1 MAVPYEW
8 SEGLRNLSGLMSVK
22 DAERSFDRC
31 SVGGE
36 SCKQPSIKAHCIP
49 RTALNLIANEKKTV
63 IGVDAEP
70 PRTPG
75 HWIESVPLG
84 ERSIRNFNVGQ
95 WACAEH
101 DRQFSSVDSTCI
113 DVQDDLNLFL
123 MVYRTTTYLTQKAI
137 RAASRLAIPMLD
149 PAEDTPEGFLEP
161 IRENLE
167 EMARNMSLMAI
178 RTLYLK
184 WSTDK
189 LLNRKAYDEIEYR
202 VSMWETVPTMA
213 ATGMR
218 WVEGPGNGV
227 EWYGENSIIPVWLIL
242 LPQEYGQTIITASPK
257 GIGAYLDNI
266 HEGMRKGNRA
276 VVKMDNNWTHLMC
289 RKVLTNAAVVAISH
303 DRFFQTTYA
312 ERDNLQTYLSA
323 RTLPEMSK
331 LKLPNLLN
339 IR

>member
-1 MAVPYEW
+1 MAVPDELK
-8 SEGLRNLSGLMSVK
+8 EGLRNLSGSMSAM

-36 SCKQPSIKAHCIP
+36 SCKQPSIKAHCLP
-49 RTALNLIANEKKTV
+49 RTVLNLITNDEKKV

-75 HWIESVPLG
+75 HWIEGEPLG
-84 ERSIRNFNVGQ
+84 ERSISNFNVGQ

-113 DVQDDLNLFL
+113 DAQDDRNLFL
-123 MVYRTTTYLTQKAI
+123 MVYRTTTYLTQKAV
-137 RAASRLAIPMLD
+137 RAASRLAIPILD
-149 PAEDTPEGFLEP
+149 PAVDTPEGFPEH
-161 IRENLE
+161 IRGNLE
-167 EMARNMSLMAI
+167 EKARIMSLMAM
-178 RTLYLK
+178 RTMYLK
-184 WSTDK
+184 WSADK

-202 VSMWETVPTMA
+202 VSMWESVPTMA

-218 WVEGPGNGV
+218 WVEGAGNGV
-227 EWYGENSIIPVWLIL
+227 EWYGEKSIIPVWLIL
-242 LPQEYGQTIITASPK
+242 LPQEYGQIIITASPK
-257 GIGAYLDNI
+257 GMGAYLNNI

-276 VVKMDNNWTHLMC
+276 IVKKGNNWTRLMC
-289 RKVLTNAAVVAISH
+289 RKVLENAAVVAISH
-303 DRFFQTTYA
+303 DRFFQTSYA
-312 ERDNLQTYLSA
+312 ERDNLQTYLFG
-323 RTLPEMSK
+323 RTLSDVSK